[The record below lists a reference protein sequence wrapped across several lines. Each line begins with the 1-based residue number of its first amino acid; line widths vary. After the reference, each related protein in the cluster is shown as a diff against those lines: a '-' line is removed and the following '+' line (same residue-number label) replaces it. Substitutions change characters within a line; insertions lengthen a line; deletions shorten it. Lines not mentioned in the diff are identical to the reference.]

1 VKVLI
6 ADDDADLR
14 ELIAFSLSQA
24 GYLVIKAGD
33 GHAAVRRFEE
43 EAPDLVVLDVNM
55 PGLSGFQACEA
66 IRRSSR
72 VPVMMLTVRGEEE
85 DLVRALGL
93 GADDYLTKPFSPRTL
108 LARIKALL
116 RRAGMEPSAALA
128 TGRVALDLEEHT
140 VRIGAGEA
148 VRLTKLELRVNHFI
162 AVARPSPSD
171 VKKEETLPLIAEKL
185 ADPRFAQI
193 VEQRAKEERGQI
205 EQEVAQK
212 RDPARMKN
220 EIACGAVAFLRA
232 NKKTG
237 QNGDYL
243 TASCAA
249 LAAITLAQINDANAF
264 VKEVRRVEG
273 LPESP
278 LGAAS
283 AWR

>member
-1 VKVLI
+1 MKVLI

-33 GHAAVRRFEE
+33 GRAAVRRFEE

-148 VRLTKLELRVNHFI
+148 VRLTKLELRLLQMLLANAGHTV
-162 AVARPSPSD
+162 SSD
-171 VKKEETLPLIAEKL
+171 RLLVQVWGHRSGGDRQLLKQLVHRLRQKIE
-185 ADPRFAQI
+185 ADPA
-193 VEQRAKEERGQI
+193 A
-205 EQEVAQK
+205 
-212 RDPARMKN
+212 PAL
-220 EIACGAVAFLRA
+220 LR
-232 NKKTG
+232 
-237 QNGDYL
+237 
-243 TASCAA
+243 TAAA
-249 LAAITLAQINDANAF
+249 GYKLVVD
-264 VKEVRRVEG
+264 
-273 LPESP
+273 
-278 LGAAS
+278 
-283 AWR
+283 